1 LGGFPPP
8 PGSISIESSDAPAL
22 GIPLATFKAAQL
34 IRTASFSNHF
44 RDFTA
49 VDIETTDNSVAR
61 AEIVEIGAVRV
72 RDGRIIGEFHSLV
85 KPRVPIGVEA
95 RTVHK
100 IFEHDVAD
108 SPYFENVWPDFRE
121 FCGRDVVVAHNGY
134 RFDFPIM
141 RRMAE
146 TLGTPDLCTYDTLV
160 VARELHPTGAK
171 LSDLAR
177 IYEIDTG
184 QPHRALDDAKCL
196 ARVFLALGDAKV
208 ARARKTALDQLLDHL
223 AVGLA
228 LCDEDSLCDEAR
240 RLKTLARFFA
250 LGRYSTCLETYQKEQ
265 QQSDD
270 PSTPSMEELIARLG
284 GQKLMER
291 IRADKT
297 AEERYPAA
305 LLRIRPLLDLFDGQP
320 LPDQICGFLERV
332 ALSKM
337 DGVERELKRV
347 NLLTLH
353 STKGLEFSR
362 VYIVGA
368 EDGQLLRKRNP
379 SKREIEESRRVLYVG
394 MTRTKDR
401 LVLTRVSERN
411 GETTGGHRFLDEM
424 ELVPAPPS

>member
-1 LGGFPPP
+1 
-8 PGSISIESSDAPAL
+8 
-22 GIPLATFKAAQL
+22 
-34 IRTASFSNHF
+34 
-44 RDFTA
+44 
-49 VDIETTDNSVAR
+49 
-61 AEIVEIGAVRV
+61 
-72 RDGRIIGEFHSLV
+72 
-85 KPRVPIGVEA
+85 
-95 RTVHK
+95 
-100 IFEHDVAD
+100 
-108 SPYFENVWPDFRE
+108 
-121 FCGRDVVVAHNGY
+121 
-134 RFDFPIM
+134 
-141 RRMAE
+141 
-146 TLGTPDLCTYDTLV
+146 
-160 VARELHPTGAK
+160 
-171 LSDLAR
+171 
-177 IYEIDTG
+177 
-184 QPHRALDDAKCL
+184 
-196 ARVFLALGDAKV
+196 
-208 ARARKTALDQLLDHL
+208 
-223 AVGLA
+223 
-228 LCDEDSLCDEAR
+228 
-240 RLKTLARFFA
+240 
-250 LGRYSTCLETYQKEQ
+250 
-265 QQSDD
+265 
-270 PSTPSMEELIARLG
+270 MEELIARLG

-305 LLRIRPLLDLFDGQP
+305 LLRIRPLLDLFDGKP